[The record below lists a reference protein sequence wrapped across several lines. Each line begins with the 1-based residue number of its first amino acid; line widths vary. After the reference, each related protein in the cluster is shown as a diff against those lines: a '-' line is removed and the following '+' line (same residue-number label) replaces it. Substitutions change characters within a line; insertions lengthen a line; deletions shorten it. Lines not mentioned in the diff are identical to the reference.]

1 MRLDEFVKLLR
12 ILIVVDL
19 RLGTL
24 REASLVIEG
33 AGKFAWQIDI
43 VVDDYFEVDLG
54 ELSVREQYYERR
66 LVLVELILRDVV
78 VVNQLGNAQLL
89 DHLRLGKPKSLPY
102 LQQFLSQPSRTWSCT
117 PHITH
122 LRTHSYRKLTLD
134 LRGQL
139 SL

>member
-1 MRLDEFVKLLR
+1 VGLDEFVKLLR

-24 REASLVIEG
+24 REASLVVEG

-66 LVLVELILRDVV
+66 LVFVELILRDVGV
-78 VVNQLGNAQLL
+78 MDHLCNAHLL
-89 DHLRLGKPKSLPY
+89 DHLRLRKLEALPN
-102 LQQFLSQPSRTWSCT
+102 LQELLSQSSWTWSRA
-117 PHITH
+117 TH
-122 LRTHSYRKLTLD
+122 R
-134 LRGQL
+134 
-139 SL
+139 